1 MLLNRRIATVALH
14 DIFMAALSFEISVLV
29 RYYTYGAPQSPGFL
43 WPATVVFTVVCFIAF
58 WRAGLYRG
66 IWYYASFNDL
76 VAIVKAVTLSILVF
90 LAIMFV
96 ATRLQDFPRTALLI
110 NWPLLIFLLAGPRFL
125 YRALKD
131 GNWRAAFE
139 RNAETRIPV
148 LLVGAGDAAE
158 MFIRD
163 QSRGRNANYR
173 VVGIVD
179 DKPNRIGRDIR
190 GVRVMAAIDGLDQVI
205 ENLDNKGLRPQ
216 RLIIASERI
225 DGTVV
230 RELLDKAD
238 AAGLTLARVPRLTDF
253 KQGGSESGTSPR
265 LIDADGQLQAIDIAD
280 LLGRPR
286 KVLDREAMA
295 ALIAG
300 KRVLV
305 TGAGGT
311 IGSELVRQVAGF
323 DPAHVTLLDNGEF
336 NLYRIDMEMA
346 ETQPDLSRDA
356 VLGDVRDTARLG
368 QVFEAEKP
376 DIVFHAAAF
385 KHVPLN
391 ERNPN
396 EAALTNCIGTWNV
409 AEACRASKVGT
420 MVQISTDKAVNP
432 TNVMGATKRI
442 AEMVCQSLN
451 LARSAETD
459 TRFVTVRFG
468 NVLGSTGSVVPL
480 FQRQLAAGGPLTVTH
495 PDITRYFM
503 TTGEAV
509 ELVLQA
515 SAIPENETASDHGHQ
530 ARGEVFVLDMG
541 EPVRIQD
548 LARQM
553 IRLSGLQPDQD
564 VAIEFS
570 GLRPGEKLYEEL
582 FHDSEQLVQTG
593 HEGIMLAAPRTID
606 QAELKALLNQLTD
619 AATAR
624 NTDQSLQLIKTL
636 VPEFESDLVA
646 TPLSPKVP
654 EEAAPA

>member
-1 MLLNRRIATVALH
+1 LLLNRRIAAVALH

-29 RYYTYGAPQSPGFL
+29 RYYTYGAPQSPGYI

-58 WRAGLYRG
+58 WRTGLYRG

-190 GVRVMAAIDGLDQVI
+190 GVRVMAAIADLDQVI
-205 ENLDNKGLRPQ
+205 ATLDNKGQRPQ
-216 RLIIASERI
+216 RLIIASDRI
-225 DGTVV
+225 DGAVV
-230 RELLDKAD
+230 RDLLDKAESLGM
-238 AAGLTLARVPRLTDF
+238 ALARVPRLTDF
-253 KQGGSESGTSPR
+253 SDSDSDTQSPR
-265 LIDADGQLQAIDIAD
+265 MIDTDGQLQAIDIAD

-286 KVLDREAMA
+286 KVLDRDAMA
-295 ALIAG
+295 RLIAG

-311 IGSELVRQVAGF
+311 IGSELVRQTASFG
-323 DPAHVTLLDNGEF
+323 PAHMTLLDNGEY
-336 NLYRIDMEMA
+336 NLYRIDMEMSEKYA
-346 ETQPDLSRDA
+346 DLSREA
-356 VLGDVRDTARLG
+356 VLGDVRDTARLA
-368 QVFEAEKP
+368 QVFATETP

-409 AEACRASKVGT
+409 AEACRAQGIGT

-451 LARSAETD
+451 LARTSETD

-515 SAIPENETASDHGHQ
+515 SAFPETETTSQGNQ
-530 ARGEVFVLDMG
+530 GEVFVLDMG

-548 LARQM
+548 MARQM
-553 IRLSGLQPDQD
+553 IRLSGLQPDKD
-564 VAIEFS
+564 IAVEFT

-582 FHDSEQLVQTG
+582 FHDTEQLVQTA

-606 QAELKALLNQLTD
+606 HAELKNLLEQLTVS
-619 AATAR
+619 ATAR
-624 NTDQSLQLIKTL
+624 QTKQSLDLIKVL
-636 VPEFESDLVA
+636 VPEFESDLI
-646 TPLSPKVP
+646 TPSLT
-654 EEAAPA
+654 AASE

>member
-1 MLLNRRIATVALH
+1 MNTRPAPLFNRRIAIVALH
-14 DIFMAALSFEISVLV
+14 DIFMAAMSFEIAVAV
-29 RYYTYGAPQSPGFL
+29 RYYTYGAPQAPGFL
-43 WPATVVFTVVCFIAF
+43 WPSTVVFSVVCFIAF

-76 VAIVKAVTLSILVF
+76 VAIIKAVSLSILVF
-90 LAIMFV
+90 LAIMFI
-96 ATRLQDFPRTALLI
+96 ATRLEDFPRTALLI
-110 NWPLLIFLLAGPRFL
+110 NWPLLIFMLAGPRFL

-139 RNAETRIPV
+139 RNAETRVPV

-163 QSRGRNANYR
+163 QSRARQANYQ

-190 GVRVMAAIDGLDQVI
+190 GVRVMGPIAELDQVVAT
-205 ENLDNKGLRPQ
+205 LDKKGRRPQ
-216 RLIIASERI
+216 RLIIASERV
-225 DGTVV
+225 DGAVV

-238 AAGLTLARVPRLTDF
+238 GYGMTLARVPRLTDF
-253 KQGGSESGTSPR
+253 TDGDAAKPR
-265 LIDADGQLQAIDIAD
+265 LIDAEGQLQAIDIAD

-286 KVLDREAMA
+286 KVLDRVAMA
-295 ALIAG
+295 GLIQG

-323 DPAHVTLLDNGEF
+323 EPAHLTLLDNGEY

-346 ETQPDLSRDA
+346 EKHPDLSREA
-356 VLGDVRDTARLG
+356 VLGDVRDTARLD
-368 QVFEAEKP
+368 QVFATLKP

-396 EAALTNCIGTWNV
+396 EAALTNCIGTWQV
-409 AEACRASKVGT
+409 ANACRTHGVGT

-451 LARSAETD
+451 MARKDGTE

-495 PDITRYFM
+495 PEITRYFM

-515 SAIPENETASDHGHQ
+515 SAIPEAEAVNHDG
-530 ARGEVFVLDMG
+530 RGEVFVLDMG

-553 IRLSGLQPDQD
+553 IRLSGLQPEKDI
-564 VAIEFS
+564 AIEFS

-582 FHDSEQLVQTG
+582 FHDAEQLVQTG
-593 HEGIMLAAPRTID
+593 HDGIMLAAPRIVNH
-606 QAELKALLNQLTD
+606 AELKVLLDQLNT

-624 NTDQSLQLIKTL
+624 RTDETLQLIKTL
-636 VPEFESDLVA
+636 VPEFESDLISQPTKVA
-646 TPLSPKVP
+646 
-654 EEAAPA
+654 AD